1 MQRGALKKSVKTPN
15 NFMARKLG
23 NFEGNNN
30 NIIKV
35 MYIII
40 YELGTVVIN
49 IEIIFDVHIVYVLG
63 PEPENV

>member
-1 MQRGALKKSVKTPN
+1 
-15 NFMARKLG
+15 MARKLG

-30 NIIKV
+30 NIIKI

-49 IEIIFDVHIVYVLG
+49 IEIIFDVHSIRIG
-63 PEPENV
+63 PRTGKCFSVI